1 MGRKVLQIIVSY
13 ENHLAARQF
22 VYKASVGSILVRLTF
37 AAQTYPRTFGAVR
50 VGSKFL
56 KNGRKRYERE
66 QFSGRKRRD

>member
-37 AAQTYPRTFGAVR
+37 AVNFKKWQ
-50 VGSKFL
+50 K
-56 KNGRKRYERE
+56 KI
-66 QFSGRKRRD
+66 